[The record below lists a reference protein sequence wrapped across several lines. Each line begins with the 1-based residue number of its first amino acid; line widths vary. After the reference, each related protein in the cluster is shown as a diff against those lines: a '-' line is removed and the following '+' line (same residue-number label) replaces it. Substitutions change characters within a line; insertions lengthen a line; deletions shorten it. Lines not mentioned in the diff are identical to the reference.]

1 MHVRRI
7 HEVVVGFDLALDKW
21 TPDPVGP
28 VCSFGE
34 CLPKQL
40 AVDGVMSS
48 FNSQTPAQY
57 PSVSARMIELVMTVL
72 AAHEAP

>member
-1 MHVRRI
+1 MLCNPPHYNLKTGRQYRSCALTGASAAGVSMHVRRI
-7 HEVVVGFDLALDKW
+7 HEVVVGFNLALDKW

-40 AVDGVMSS
+40 AVDGD
-48 FNSQTPAQY
+48 
-57 PSVSARMIELVMTVL
+57 
-72 AAHEAP
+72 